1 MQPIN
6 YYLDYSSDSQTIP
19 EKGQCICFFLN
30 KPKQRGMEMIGKET
44 MGKGCRV
51 ALLLI
56 LLANFK
62 LFAQDPASFTIAT
75 NGKTTPIYIDKN
87 DFPGVIRAATDLQSD
102 IQRVTTVTPVLHY
115 ASENEKEIIIIG
127 TIGNSETIDQLIQT
141 KKINVED
148 VKGKWE
154 SYLIEVIQNPLPNV
168 DRALVIAGS
177 DKRGT
182 IYGIYEISKQIG
194 VSPWYWWADVPV
206 VKQST
211 LEIPSIRITDSPTV
225 QYRGIFINDEAPAL
239 AGWATEKFGGFN
251 HQFYANVYELIL
263 RLKGNFLWPAMWGR
277 AIYDDDPLSAPLA
290 DEYGVVIGTSHHEP
304 MMRAHVEWDR
314 YGKGEWN
321 YETNERFLKDFWKKG
336 IDRMGNN
343 ESIITLAMRGD
354 GDMAMSKETNV
365 ELLERIVHDQR
376 EIINASAGKAKDF
389 PQVWALYKEVQDYY
403 DQGMRVPDDVT
414 LLLCDDN
421 WGNLRKLP
429 KLSDAPRKG
438 GYGIYYHFDYVGGP
452 RNYKWLNTTQVS
464 RVWEQ
469 MNLAYQYGVEKI
481 WIVNVGDIK
490 PMELPISFFLDM
502 AWDPKKWNE
511 DNLTNY
517 TTQWAATQF
526 GNEHAEKIASMLTR
540 YTNYNAR
547 RKPELLSPETY
558 SLTHYREFENVVA
571 EYNQLAEEAKKLYD
585 LIGAE
590 YKDAFYQLV
599 LFPIQ
604 ACANLN
610 DLYYSTALNRLYAN
624 QERAATNEMASRVQL
639 LFEKDKSLT
648 HYHNNILADGKWS
661 HMMDQTHIGY
671 TYWQQPP
678 TNVIPETKQLKIP
691 KEASIG
697 AAVEGSANWWPNEKA
712 KATLPGFDC
721 FSKQQHYIE
730 IFNQGETPL
739 RYTIK
744 SGKPWVLISPQS
756 KTINQQE
763 RLEVQIDWKK
773 VPHGKHTVP
782 ITIKS
787 KGQQTV
793 VVFAIVDNRSDQNPE
808 GFVESNGYVSIEA
821 AHFTKAINSDEVQ
834 WKVIPEIGKTLSGVS
849 PFPVT
854 AAPQT
859 LKETSPHLEYD
870 IYVFQPGEIKIDSY
884 LSPTLNFHN
893 EGLRFAVSIDDEEPQ
908 PINMHEG
915 YSDKLWNQWV
925 ADNIIIKTSSH
936 TLSAPGKHTVKF
948 WMVDPGIVLQKIVVG
963 TNAPQQ
969 SYMAPPESPFIKPTL
984 SNKK

>member
-1 MQPIN
+1 MSLQDKTGN
-6 YYLDYSSDSQTIP
+6 
-19 EKGQCICFFLN
+19 
-30 KPKQRGMEMIGKET
+30 
-44 MGKGCRV
+44 RV
-51 ALLLI
+51 TLAVLFII
-56 LLANFK
+56 LVNAK
-62 LFAQDPASFTIAT
+62 LFAQVPFTIAT
-75 NGKTTPIYIDKN
+75 TGKATPIYIDKN
-87 DFPGVIRAATDLQSD
+87 DFPGVARAATDLQSD
-102 IQRVTTVTPVLHY
+102 IQRVTTVIPALTFAPG
-115 ASENEKEIIIIG
+115 NEKEIIIIG
-127 TIGNSETIDQLIQT
+127 TIGNSTIIDQLIQN
-141 KKINVED
+141 KKINVDD

-154 SYLIEVIQNPLPNV
+154 SYLIEVIESPLPNV

-177 DKRGT
+177 DKRGA

-211 LEIPSIRITDSPTV
+211 LAIPSKRMVDSPAV

-251 HQFYANVYELIL
+251 HQFYAHVYELIL

-277 AIYDDDPLSAPLA
+277 AIYDDDSLSAPLA

-321 YETNERFLKDFWKKG
+321 YETNESFLKEFWKKG
-336 IDRMGNN
+336 IERMGDN

-376 EIINASAGKAKDF
+376 EIINASVGKAKDF

-403 DQGMRVPDDVT
+403 DEGMRVPDDVT

-452 RNYKWLNTTQVS
+452 RNYKWLNTSQVS

-469 MNLAYQYGVEKI
+469 MNLAYHYGVDKI

-502 AWDPKKWNE
+502 AWDPEKWNP
-511 DNLTNY
+511 DNLTTF
-517 TTQWAATQF
+517 TTQWAEAQF
-526 GNEHAEKIASMLTR
+526 GKEYAEQIASMLTR

-571 EYNQLAEEAKKLYD
+571 EYNQLAEEAKDLYD
-585 LIGAE
+585 LMGAE

-610 DLYYSTALNRLYAN
+610 DLYYTTALNRLYAT
-624 QERAATNEMASRVQL
+624 QGRAATNAMAVRVQE
-639 LFEKDKSLT
+639 LFEKDKALT
-648 HYHNNILADGKWS
+648 NYHNNILADGKWS

-678 TNVIPETKQLKIP
+678 NNVIPETKQLEIP
-691 KEASIG
+691 IAASMGVSI
-697 AAVEGSANWWPNEKA
+697 EGSTSWWPNEKTE
-712 KATLPGFDC
+712 ATLPEFDC
-721 FSKQQHYIE
+721 FTKQQHYIE
-730 IFNQGETPL
+730 IFNRGETPFN
-739 RYTIK
+739 YTIK
-744 SGKPWVLISPQS
+744 SAKPWVLISPRTKAIQ
-756 KTINQQE
+756 QQE
-763 RLEVQIDWKK
+763 RLEVHIDWSK
-773 VPHGKHTVP
+773 VPEGKHSVP
-782 ITIKS
+782 ITIQP
-787 KGQQTV
+787 KGQPPV
-793 VVFAIVDNRSDQNPE
+793 VVHAIVNNLKNLKPE
-808 GFVESNGYVSIEA
+808 GFMESNGYVSIEA
-821 AHFTKAINSDEVQ
+821 AHFSKAINSDQVE
-834 WKVIPEIGKTLSGVS
+834 WKVIPEIGKTLSGIS

-854 AAPQT
+854 AASQT

-870 IYVFQPGEIKIDSY
+870 IYIFESGELKINTY

-893 EGLRFAVSIDDEEPQ
+893 EGLRFAISIDDEKPQ
-908 PINMHEG
+908 LINMHEG
-915 YSDKLWNQWV
+915 YSGKLWNQWV
-925 ADNIIIKTSSH
+925 ADNIIIKTSTH
-936 TLSAPGKHTVKF
+936 TLSSPGKHTVKF

-963 TNAPQQ
+963 TNAPHQ
-969 SYMAPPESPFIKPTL
+969 SYMAPPESPYIRSTL